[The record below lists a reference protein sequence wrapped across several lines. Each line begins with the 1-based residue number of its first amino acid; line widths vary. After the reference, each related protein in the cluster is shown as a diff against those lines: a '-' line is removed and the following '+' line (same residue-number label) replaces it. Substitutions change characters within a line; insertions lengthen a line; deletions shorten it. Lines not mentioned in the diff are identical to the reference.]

1 MRKVSKRAC
10 GIIKID
16 VSASIDGEGHM
27 RESVLEFDEKA
38 VESGEI
44 VL

>member
-1 MRKVSKRAC
+1 VEGVWA
-10 GIIKID
+10 IIKID
-16 VSASIDGEGHM
+16 VSASIDGEEYI

-44 VL
+44 VHQ